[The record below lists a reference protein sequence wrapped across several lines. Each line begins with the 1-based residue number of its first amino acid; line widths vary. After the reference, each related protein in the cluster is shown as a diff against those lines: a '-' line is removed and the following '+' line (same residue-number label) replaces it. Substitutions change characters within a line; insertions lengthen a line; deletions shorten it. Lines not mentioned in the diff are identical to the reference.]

1 MGLMSRMSTIFK
13 SKVSAALDTVEDPRQ
28 TLDYSYERQM
38 EMLQQVKRSLADA
51 VTSRKQIE
59 LQKVRLQSDVD
70 KYQSEAEAALKAG
83 REDLARQALER
94 KAALATQMEGLDG
107 QIAELKGQEDKMEEN
122 ARRLETKIASF
133 RAQKE
138 VIKAQYTTAQAQV
151 KMGEASTG
159 LGEELADVGLA
170 VQRAQDKTER
180 MRARAQAIDE
190 LTDKGVLD
198 DALAAPVEDPVEREL
213 RKTKASQQVED
224 DLSALKAKIGAGDKQ

>member
-13 SKVSAALDTVEDPRQ
+13 SKVNSALDAAEDPRQ

-38 EMLQQVKRSLADA
+38 ELLQQVKRSLADA

-59 LQKVRLQSDVD
+59 LQKVRLEADVQ

-83 REDLARQALER
+83 REDLARAALER
-94 KAALATQMEGLDG
+94 KAAVQSQVQGLDE
-107 QIAELKGQEDKMEEN
+107 QIAGLKGQEDKMEEM
-122 ARRLETKIASF
+122 ARRLDTKMASF

-138 VIKAQYTTAQAQV
+138 AIKAQYTTAQAQV
-151 KMGEASTG
+151 KMGEAATG
-159 LGEELADVGLA
+159 LSEEMADVGLA

-190 LTDKGVLD
+190 LSDKGVLE
-198 DALAAPVEDPVEREL
+198 DALTPGQDPIEREL
-213 RKTKASQQVED
+213 EQAQQKSQVD
-224 DLSALKAKIGAGDKQ
+224 DELAALKAKLVAGEQQ

>member
-1 MGLMSRMSTIFK
+1 MGLVSRMSTIFK
-13 SKVSAALDTVEDPRQ
+13 SKVNSALDSIEDPRQ

-38 EMLQQVKRSLADA
+38 ELLQQVKRSLADA

-59 LQKVRLQSDVD
+59 LQKVRLEGDAQ

-83 REDLARQALER
+83 REDLAREALQR
-94 KAALATQMEGLDG
+94 KAALASQTQGLDA
-107 QIAELKGQEDKMEEN
+107 QIADLHQQEDKMAET

-138 VIKAQYTTAQAQV
+138 VLKAQYTTAQAQV
-151 KMGEASTG
+151 KMGEATTG
-159 LGEELADVGLA
+159 ISEEMADVGLA

-190 LTDKGVLD
+190 LQDTGVLE
-198 DALAAPVEDPVEREL
+198 DALTPGQDPIEREL
-213 RKTKASQQVED
+213 QKTQQSAQVD
-224 DLSALKAKIGAGDKQ
+224 ADLAALKAKMGGAPQ

>member
-13 SKVSAALDTVEDPRQ
+13 SKVSDALDSVEDPRQ

-38 EMLQQVKRSLADA
+38 ELLQKVKRSLADA

-59 LQKVRLQSDVD
+59 LQKVRLEADLQ
-70 KYQSEAEAALKAG
+70 KYQGEAEAAIKAG
-83 REDLARQALER
+83 REDLARAALER
-94 KAALATQMEGLDG
+94 KAATAAQVQGLDT
-107 QIAELKGQEDKMEEN
+107 QVAEIQQQEAKMEEA
-122 ARRLETKIASF
+122 ARRLETKISSF

-151 KMGEASTG
+151 KMGEATTG
-159 LGEELADVGLA
+159 LSEELADVGLA

-190 LTDKGVLD
+190 LTDSGVL
-198 DALAAPVEDPVEREL
+198 EDPMTPGADPIEREL
-213 RKTKASQQVED
+213 REVHMKTQVDD
-224 DLSALKAKIGAGDKQ
+224 DLAALKAKIGAGEKQ

>member
-13 SKVSAALDTVEDPRQ
+13 SKVNSALDAAEDPRQ

-38 EMLQQVKRSLADA
+38 ELLQQVKRSLADA

-59 LQKVRLQSDVD
+59 LQKVRLESDVQ

-83 REDLARQALER
+83 REDLARAALER
-94 KAALATQMEGLDG
+94 KAAVQSQVQGLEA
-107 QIAELKGQEDKMEEN
+107 QIAELKGQEDKMEET
-122 ARRLETKIASF
+122 ARRLDTKIASF

-138 VIKAQYTTAQAQV
+138 VVKAQYTTAQAQV
-151 KMGEASTG
+151 KMGEAATG
-159 LGEELADVGLA
+159 LSEEMADVGLA

-190 LTDKGVLD
+190 LSDKGVLS
-198 DALAAPVEDPVEREL
+198 DALTPSQDPIEREL
-213 RKTKASQQVED
+213 NEAQQKSQVD
-224 DLSALKAKIGAGDKQ
+224 DELAALKAKLGAGDAQ

>member
-13 SKVSAALDTVEDPRQ
+13 SKVSNALDSVEDPRQ

-38 EMLQQVKRSLADA
+38 ELLQKVKRSLADA

-59 LQKVRLQSDVD
+59 MQKLRLEADLQK
-70 KYQSEAEAALKAG
+70 YQGEAEAAIKAG
-83 REDLARQALER
+83 REDLARAALER
-94 KAALATQMEGLDG
+94 KAATAVQMQGLDS
-107 QIAELKGQEDKMEEN
+107 QIAELRQQEGKMEET
-122 ARRLETKIASF
+122 ARRLETKISSF

-151 KMGEASTG
+151 KMGEATTG
-159 LGEELADVGLA
+159 LSEELADVGLA

-190 LTDKGVLD
+190 LADSGVL
-198 DALAAPVEDPVEREL
+198 EDPMTPGADPIEREL
-213 RKTKASQQVED
+213 REVHMKSQVDD
-224 DLSALKAKIGAGDKQ
+224 DLAALKAKVGAGEKQ

>member
-13 SKVSAALDTVEDPRQ
+13 SKVSAALDSAEDPRQ

-51 VTSRKQIE
+51 VTARKQIE
-59 LQKVRLQSDVD
+59 LQKIRLQGDMD
-70 KYQSEAEAALKAG
+70 KYQGEAEAALKAG

-94 KAALATQMEGLDG
+94 KAALGTQAQGLDG
-107 QIAELKGQEDKMEEN
+107 QIAELKTQEDKMEEN

-159 LGEELADVGLA
+159 LSEELADVGLS

-190 LTDKGVLD
+190 LTDKGVLV
-198 DALAAPVEDPVEREL
+198 DALAAPGEDPVEREL
-213 RKTKASQQVED
+213 RRTQQTSQVED
-224 DLSALKAKIGAGDKQ
+224 DLQALKAKVAAGGQK

>member
-13 SKVSAALDTVEDPRQ
+13 SKVSNALDSVEDPRQ

-38 EMLQQVKRSLADA
+38 ELLQKVKRSLADA

-59 LQKVRLQSDVD
+59 LQKARLESDAQ

-83 REDLARQALER
+83 HEDLARAALER
-94 KAALATQMEGLDG
+94 KAAVQSQVQGLDA
-107 QIAELKGQEDKMEEN
+107 QIAELKGQEDKMEET
-122 ARRLETKIASF
+122 ARRLDTKMTSF

-151 KMGEASTG
+151 KMGEATTG
-159 LGEELADVGLA
+159 LSEELADVGLA

-190 LTDKGVLD
+190 LTDNGVL
-198 DALAAPVEDPVEREL
+198 EDPMTPGADPIEREL
-213 RKTKASQQVED
+213 REVHMKSQVDD
-224 DLSALKAKIGAGDKQ
+224 DLAALKAKIGAGEKQ

>member
-13 SKVSAALDTVEDPRQ
+13 SKVSDALDSVEDPRQ

-38 EMLQQVKRSLADA
+38 ELLQKVKRSLADA

-59 LQKVRLQSDVD
+59 LQKVRLEADLQ
-70 KYQSEAEAALKAG
+70 KYQGEAEAAIKAG
-83 REDLARQALER
+83 REDLARAALER
-94 KAALATQMEGLDG
+94 KAATAAQVQGLDT
-107 QIAELKGQEDKMEEN
+107 QVAEIQQQEAKMEEA
-122 ARRLETKIASF
+122 ARRLETKISSF

-151 KMGEASTG
+151 KMGEATTG
-159 LGEELADVGLA
+159 LSEELADVGLA

-190 LTDKGVLD
+190 LTDSGVL
-198 DALAAPVEDPVEREL
+198 EDPMTPGADPIEREL
-213 RKTKASQQVED
+213 REVHMKSQVDD
-224 DLSALKAKIGAGDKQ
+224 DLAALKAKIGAGEKL

>member
-13 SKVSAALDTVEDPRQ
+13 SKVSNALDSVEDPRQ

-38 EMLQQVKRSLADA
+38 ELLQKVKRSLADA

-59 LQKVRLQSDVD
+59 LQKVRLESDVQ

-83 REDLARQALER
+83 REDLARAALER
-94 KAALATQMEGLDG
+94 KAAVQSQVQGLDA
-107 QIAELKGQEDKMEEN
+107 QIAELKGQEDKMEET
-122 ARRLETKIASF
+122 ARRLDTKIASF

-138 VIKAQYTTAQAQV
+138 VVKAQYTTAKAQV
-151 KMGEASTG
+151 KMGEAATG
-159 LGEELADVGLA
+159 LSEEMADVGLA

-190 LTDKGVLD
+190 LSDKGVLS
-198 DALAAPVEDPVEREL
+198 DALTPGQDPIEREL
-213 RKTKASQQVED
+213 HEAQQKSQVD
-224 DLSALKAKIGAGDKQ
+224 DELAALKAKMGAGDAQ

>member
-13 SKVSAALDTVEDPRQ
+13 SKVSAALDSAEDPRQ

-51 VTSRKQIE
+51 VTARKQIE
-59 LQKVRLQSDVD
+59 LQKIRLQGDMD
-70 KYQSEAEAALKAG
+70 KYQGEAEAALKAG

-94 KAALATQMEGLDG
+94 KAALGTQAQGLDG
-107 QIAELKGQEDKMEEN
+107 QIAELKTQEDKMEEN

-159 LGEELADVGLA
+159 LSEELADVGLS

-190 LTDKGVLD
+190 LTDKGVLA
-198 DALAAPVEDPVEREL
+198 DATDSGDPIEREL
-213 RKTKASQQVED
+213 RATTQKAQVDD
-224 DLSALKAKIGAGDKQ
+224 DLAALKAKIGAGEKL